1 MEHESVRTKDHASGR
16 PGHPC
21 SALGLCRRP
30 PADPPA
36 CSIVSDLTSITTVM
50 SCAGFSEGNLV
61 NAGHASEAAALL
73 LSIGVSSSG
82 VPLVPAGSVSGQTM
96 TFSQALYGLTVI
108 GIHVGGGSEHDGHF
122 KQSTAFYVFDA
133 GTTGIHSIDTR
144 FDTLSTAGL
153 YSTMMA
159 PVPGLPP
166 TACWRPAW
174 VCWARWRAAAS
185 PDPADAQTNTPQRRG
200 VFYERPSSLYSAR
213 YSWLSLWLR
222 SRWIIGRLRSCDSR
236 MRIELDS
243 LLSNTGKPS
252 SLSWSTMR
260 CGSSARG
267 WNWLTTMPSICRSA
281 LWSALISLM
290 LLISVY
296 SAWREKS
303 SQSNGIRQL
312 SAAIR
317 ADWLKKL

>member
-1 MEHESVRTKDHASGR
+1 MKAFVRKTMRPSCHHHA
-16 PGHPC
+16 
-21 SALGLCRRP
+21 RRSPFAGGP

-61 NAGHASEAAALL
+61 NAGHASEAAAL

-159 PVPGLPP
+159 PVPSLPP
-166 TACWRPAW
+166 HGPASGEWRE
-174 VCWARWRAAAS
+174 
-185 PDPADAQTNTPQRRG
+185 QRL
-200 VFYERPSSLYSAR
+200 E
-213 YSWLSLWLR
+213 W
-222 SRWIIGRLRSCDSR
+222 
-236 MRIELDS
+236 
-243 LLSNTGKPS
+243 
-252 SLSWSTMR
+252 
-260 CGSSARG
+260 
-267 WNWLTTMPSICRSA
+267 
-281 LWSALISLM
+281 
-290 LLISVY
+290 
-296 SAWREKS
+296 AWRS
-303 SQSNGIRQL
+303 SG
-312 SAAIR
+312 
-317 ADWLKKL
+317 W